1 MRFMSSLRL
10 AGFIASSLAAISAL
24 PVASVAKDSEHDW
37 SKVYPVSE
45 KPALTLE
52 SGDAG
57 LEIRSCGSCRTI
69 HVSVHSDQKLSDYAL
84 EEHQNGNQVTF
95 RLKEKPSYGFHVSWN
110 MSRKTKVTVE
120 TPASLT
126 LDAKVADGS
135 VDARGLTGDFQVRS
149 SDGSINLDDVH
160 GDIHASTSDGSVSIH
175 HSSGN
180 LEARSSDGSV
190 DVEGK
195 FEKVTM
201 HTSDG
206 SVRLALAE
214 GSQLTQPSDVSSS
227 DGGVSIRL
235 PHSLNADLDVRAS
248 DGSITCDL
256 PLKLDGYTT
265 KDSSAHHISGHLNGG
280 GAHLTVSTSDG
291 SVKIAAL

>member
-1 MRFMSSLRL
+1 MRSRTSVRL
-10 AGFIASSLAAISAL
+10 AGLMVSSLAAMSVF
-24 PVASVAKDSEHDW
+24 PEASVAQDPEHDW
-37 SKVYPVSE
+37 SKVYQVSE

-52 SGDAG
+52 TGDAG
-57 LEIRSCGSCRTI
+57 VEIRSCGGCRTI
-69 HVSVHSDQKLSDYAL
+69 HVSVHSDQKLSAYTL
-84 EEHQNGNQVTF
+84 EERQEGNRVTF
-95 RLKEKPSYGFHVSWN
+95 RLKEKPNYGFHLTWN
-110 MSRKTKVTVE
+110 NSRRTKVTVE
-120 TPASLT
+120 TPATLA

-135 VDARGLTGDFQVRS
+135 VDARGLSGEFQLRS
-149 SDGSINLDDVH
+149 SDGSVTLDDVH
-160 GDIHASTSDGSVSIH
+160 GEIHASTSDGSVNIH
-175 HSSGN
+175 HSSGQ

-195 FEKVTM
+195 YDKVTM
-201 HTSDG
+201 RTSDG

-235 PHSLNADLDVRAS
+235 PHSLNADLDIRAS

-280 GAHLTVSTSDG
+280 GVHLSVSTSDG
-291 SVKIAAL
+291 SVKIGAL